1 MCFLLVNVGELSL
14 ESSKWDGLLV
24 LLFGFF
30 LVEFLRVDLETLKV
44 ESKRFRGLLH
54 VAVT

>member
-30 LVEFLRVDLETLKV
+30 LVELLGLTLKHWKSNLKDS
-44 ESKRFRGLLH
+44 EASYM
-54 VAVT
+54 